1 VGLFASLILCRHLSA
16 FARNLTSRQ
25 EIHAIP
31 RGMEIFI
38 ELGASGHI
46 PLKQLANP
54 NACRYKKRYKKG
66 SPRNTG
72 EDPFS

>member
-1 VGLFASLILCRHLSA
+1 
-16 FARNLTSRQ
+16 
-25 EIHAIP
+25 
-31 RGMEIFI
+31 MEIFI

-54 NACRYKKRYKKG
+54 NACRDKKRYKKG